1 MNKRFS
7 SLVLVGLLTVM
18 TGCALEP
25 MARKEADAKYAAN
38 EQKINDINAGVKKQ
52 MEDSKQLVK
61 SFKGKWIGAK
71 SIPVASE
78 VVLPEPFYA
87 SWNFNFPGR
96 VNIATAAE
104 RITMVTGIP
113 VFVKADAYVPLG
125 RFVYGANVA
134 NSTNTTAVAGTLQ
147 GQEQMQM
154 LGMGVQDTSIS
165 NSIASDYSTTMELNF
180 QGTLVDFLNRIASRA
195 TLSWEY
201 RDGRIEF
208 YRVTTRT
215 FTLKTTPGDSVYS
228 SKIGKSGTTQAGNQS
243 SGSTGGNNSSSASFS
258 ADSSVSMTTNIT
270 VWQSV
275 QAAVES
281 MLSPLGRMSINQSTG
296 TITVTDSKD
305 VVDIVGKYIEN
316 ENRTLNRQV
325 RMRVELF
332 NVVLNKNYENGADWN
347 LVFSRLN
354 SLLNPEWSLNFATP
368 SSLVSAEAGSIGFKI
383 TPNATGGLA
392 RWNGTEA
399 MIKALNGIGIGSVA
413 HTTMAVTH
421 NRQPVPVALTEQVS
435 YLAATTPVAA
445 VTGGTGGV
453 PGLTPGMVT
462 TGYIINLLPTVNDN
476 GSISV
481 QFSIDMSELKRM
493 NTITSGSGGTQQSI
507 QAPEVS
513 STQFQQ
519 KITARS
525 GETIILSG
533 FERWNYQYEKR
544 TLNEGGNSW
553 LAGSLSGKSRKEGL
567 VMMITP
573 IIEDN

>member
-1 MNKRFS
+1 MKKHFAP
-7 SLVLVGLLTVM
+7 VLLLALTTAM

-25 MARKEADAKYAAN
+25 LARKEADASYAN
-38 EQKINDINAGVKKQ
+38 NDKKIAELNSTVKKQ
-52 MEDSKQLVK
+52 MDESNTLVK

-71 SIPVASE
+71 SIPVSSD
-78 VVLPEPFYA
+78 VVLPEAFYA
-87 SWNFNFPGR
+87 SWGFNFPGR

-113 VFVKADAYVPLG
+113 VFVKPDAYVPLA
-125 RFVYGANVA
+125 RFVHGANVS

-154 LGMGVQDTSIS
+154 LGMAQDGSI
-165 NSIASDYSTTMELNF
+165 NGSIASDFSTTMELNF

-228 SKIGKSGTTQAGNQS
+228 SKIGKSGSTQAGNQS
-243 SGSTGGNNSSSASFS
+243 SGTGSNSASNASFS
-258 ADSSVSMTTNIT
+258 ADSAVTMTTNIS
-270 VWQSV
+270 VWTSV
-275 QAAVES
+275 QTAVSS

-305 VVDIVGKYIEN
+305 VVDVVGKYIEN

-332 NVVLNKNYENGADWN
+332 NVILSKNYENGADWN
-347 LVFSRLN
+347 VVFSRLN
-354 SLLNPEWSLNFATP
+354 SLLNPDWSLNFATP
-368 SSLVSAEAGSIGFKI
+368 TSLVGQEAGSLGFKI
-383 TPNATGGLA
+383 TATGSSGLA

-399 MIKALNGIGIGSVA
+399 MIKALNGIGIGSVS
-413 HTTMAVTH
+413 HTTTAVTQ

-445 VTGGTGGV
+445 MVGGGTGGV

-476 GSISV
+476 GSVSV
-481 QFSIDMSELKRM
+481 QFSIDMSELKRI
-493 NTITSGSGGTQQSI
+493 NTISSGQGANQQSI

-544 TLNEGGNSW
+544 TLTEGGNSW
-553 LAGSLSGKSRKEGL
+553 LQGSLSGKGRKEGL

-573 IIEDN
+573 VIEDN